1 MILAEYKD
9 TLDDGIALAVGNGES
24 LLNVPRLFLEKY
36 TTFGCNFVHWWA
48 KRKLPKD
55 HDLHGFCPDIWCCL
69 DPQSLEAVPDLP
81 GHVLKFA
88 PPGLSKMGNASGMGM
103 NAVYFEVVQGKNEMN
118 YANYS
123 TSLIFAARLAVHFG
137 AKTILVVGFDC
148 SQAKGTGKKVESGIT
163 GAPHFYDPGH
173 ESIKRVDWDVQFK
186 TFSDWARERG
196 VRVLN
201 LSEPTAATRLERDS
215 LENWM

>member
-1 MILAEYKD
+1 MIDRYKD
-9 TLDDGIALAVGNGES
+9 TLDNGIALAVGNGES
-24 LLNVPRLFLEKY
+24 LLNVPRSFLERY

-48 KRKLPKD
+48 KRRLPED

-69 DPQSLEAVPDLP
+69 DPGSLEAVPDLP

-88 PPGLSKMGNASGMGM
+88 PPGLSKMGQASGMDM

-148 SQAKGTGKKVESGIT
+148 SQAKGTGKKVEKGIT

-173 ESIKRVDWDVQFK
+173 ESIKRVDWDVQFE
-186 TFSDWARERG
+186 TFAKWAKERD

-201 LSEPTAATRLERDS
+201 LSDPTAATRLEQGN
-215 LENWM
+215 LENWQ